1 MEEEY
6 YEMMSEQEANFI
18 VDLYSAIKKRVDE
31 GLSVTLIGLSKD
43 LKMRPSELADY
54 LIDITRILNAIEEE
68 KKKVR

>member
-1 MEEEY
+1 
-6 YEMMSEQEANFI
+6 MMSEQEANFI

>member
-1 MEEEY
+1 VEEEY

-18 VDLYSAIKKRVDE
+18 VDLYGAIKKRVDE
-31 GLSVTLIGLSKD
+31 GLNVTLVGLSRD

>member
-1 MEEEY
+1 VEEEY

-18 VDLYSAIKKRVDE
+18 VDLYGAIKKRVDE
-31 GLSVTLIGLSKD
+31 GLNVTLVGLSKD

>member
-1 MEEEY
+1 VEEEY

-18 VDLYSAIKKRVDE
+18 VDLYGAIKKRVDE
-31 GLSVTLIGLSKD
+31 GLNITLVGLSKD

>member
-1 MEEEY
+1 
-6 YEMMSEQEANFI
+6 MMSEQEANFI
-18 VDLYSAIKKRVDE
+18 VDLYGAIKKRVDE
-31 GLSVTLIGLSKD
+31 GLNVTLVGLSKD

>member
-1 MEEEY
+1 
-6 YEMMSEQEANFI
+6 MMSEQEANFI
-18 VDLYSAIKKRVDE
+18 VDLYGAIKKRVDE